1 MQAEVHVLH
10 ESDFYEIRDFR
21 CGCVECSLSK
31 RESCER
37 FSICFVRSGFYEQR
51 VFRKEQQMHIG
62 RMLVSKPGI
71 EYVIRHINNQ
81 PDLCTSFNFSND
93 FFERVKDYYSS
104 ETSWFFRNPDLH
116 SLLLTSYPDI
126 EFLHQRIL
134 SRVRQGVSLE
144 IDDLVVH
151 LVEQVMCTLGN
162 RQPVAPL
169 AENLKNHHLNTI
181 EKARDYLF
189 DHFEK
194 NVSLQQLADHCCVSL
209 FHFSR
214 IFKAVMNVSPH
225 QYLTSLRLN
234 HARFLL
240 SSTKTTV
247 TQVAF
252 QSGFNSLEHFMAAYK
267 QRFRET
273 PTAHRHQPVS
283 VPHPLLAREISRLS

>member
-1 MQAEVHVLH
+1 MQAEVHILH
-10 ESDFYEIRDFR
+10 ASDFYEIRDFR

-71 EYVIRHINNQ
+71 EYVIRHIHNQ
-81 PDLCTSFNFSND
+81 PDLCTSFNFSHD
-93 FFERVKDYYSS
+93 FFERVKDHYRT
-104 ETSWFFRNPDLH
+104 EALWFFGNPDLH
-116 SLLLTSYPDI
+116 SLLLTAHPDI

-134 SRVRQGVSLE
+134 AQVSRGVSLE
-144 IDDLVVH
+144 VDDLVVQ
-151 LVEQVMCTLGN
+151 LVETVMGTLGN

-169 AENLKNHHLNTI
+169 AESLKNHHLTTI
-181 EKARDYLF
+181 EKARDFLF
-189 DHFEK
+189 SHFEK
-194 NVSLQQLADHCCVSL
+194 DIRLQQLADHCCVSL

-234 HARFLL
+234 HARLLL
-240 SSTKTTV
+240 SGTDTAV

-252 QSGFNSLEHFMAAYK
+252 QSGFNSLEHFIAAYQ
-267 QRFRET
+267 QRFRRS
-273 PTAHRHQPVS
+273 PTADRQH
-283 VPHPLLAREISRLS
+283 ARYASRPRPGRQAGGLR